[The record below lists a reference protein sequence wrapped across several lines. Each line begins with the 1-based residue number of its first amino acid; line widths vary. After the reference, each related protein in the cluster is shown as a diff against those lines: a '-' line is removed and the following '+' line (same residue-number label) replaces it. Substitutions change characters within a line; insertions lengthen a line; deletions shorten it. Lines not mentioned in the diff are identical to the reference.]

1 METIEIKCKGI
12 TRSCRQAL
20 LHKMYTKEN
29 PFEEIYS
36 ISLVP
41 TEYSGYETLQVF
53 VNDVDIGF
61 IPEKETHILSG
72 FYLGGARC
80 SVRYSATG
88 KPHYDFYLLGF
99 CTYATNICHKKEKA
113 KCSVT
118 C

>member
-1 METIEIKCKGI
+1 METIEIKCKGV

-29 PFEEIYS
+29 PFENIYS

-41 TEYSGYETLQVF
+41 AKYTGYETLQVF

-61 IPEKETHILSG
+61 IPKKVTQLLASFH
-72 FYLGGARC
+72 LGGARC
-80 SVRYSATG
+80 SVRYSPTG

-99 CTYATNICHKKEKA
+99 CTYAITA
-113 KCSVT
+113 KIKL
-118 C
+118 